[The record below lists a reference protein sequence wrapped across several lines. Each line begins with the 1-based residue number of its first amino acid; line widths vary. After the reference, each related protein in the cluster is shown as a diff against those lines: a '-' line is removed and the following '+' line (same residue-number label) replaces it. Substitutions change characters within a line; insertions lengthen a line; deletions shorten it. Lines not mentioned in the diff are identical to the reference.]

1 MSGPNRL
8 PFINLFRKSQ
18 IVLSSSLL
26 LLETNFLDN
35 RLQIP
40 LEVFL
45 QLVTELHSR
54 KSTPRS

>member
-45 QLVTELHSR
+45 QLVTELHS
-54 KSTPRS
+54 